1 MNPKNNTDKFY
12 LHMVIALMC
21 LLAGFSPVSQS
32 TASEIS
38 DYRLKALYIYNLAL
52 FTEWPSEFFLN
63 KKNITIG
70 ILGKD
75 PFGDSFSLIEGRELR
90 GREVVIR
97 RFENVED
104 LEVCH
109 ILFISSSEKDRMSE
123 IVENIKDWRVL
134 TVSDM
139 PNFARLGGIVGLVM
153 DNDGEALNKSII
165 KRRKRFEINLD
176 AAEQAGLKIRSRF
189 LRLADI
195 IWSRPATKGRK
206 NGVSR

>member
-1 MNPKNNTDKFY
+1 MKPKNNTEKFY
-12 LHMVIALMC
+12 LHMAIALMC
-21 LLAGFSPVSQS
+21 LLAGLSPVSQS

-38 DYRLKALYIYNLAL
+38 GYRLKALYIYNLAL
-52 FTEWPSEFFLN
+52 FTEWPPEFFLN
-63 KKNITIG
+63 NKNITIG

-75 PFGDSFSLIEGRELR
+75 PFGDSFSHLEGRELR

-104 LEVCH
+104 LEACH
-109 ILFISSSEKDRMSE
+109 ILFISPSEKDRMSE
-123 IVENIKDWRVL
+123 IVEKIKGWRVL

-153 DNDGEALNKSII
+153 DNDGETLNNRII
-165 KRRKRFEINLD
+165 KRRKRFEINLG
-176 AAEQAGLKIRSRF
+176 AADQAGLKIRSRF

-195 IWSRPATKGRK
+195 IWNGPASKGKK